1 MSRDQHV
8 DESLKVSEPAVSEP
22 VASLQGLTVRY
33 GSKTIVDDLNLNLYA
48 GQVYAL
54 LGRNG
59 AGKSS
64 LVRCLLGQQKPS
76 GGQALLFGKDSWKH
90 RASLMARVGVV
101 PEDSDA
107 PPTMTAK
114 QLAKFC
120 SRLYETWD
128 GSGFEARLGRFEI
141 SLDQP
146 FAKLSRGQKA
156 QVMLGLAL
164 ASSPELLVLDD
175 PTLGLDVVARRSV
188 FEDLVDEL
196 AERELAVLITSHDL
210 PGIEGLASHL
220 AVLRRGRLVMDEEL
234 ESVKARFRHVD
245 LADSESHEE
254 LEAMGPVQD
263 QPRGRGRS
271 VLVQRFD
278 DEQFESLRRRVGA
291 DKVEA
296 RTPSLEEVLI
306 LQTDPRTDSS
316 GVSK

>member
-1 MSRDQHV
+1 M
-8 DESLKVSEPAVSEP
+8 
-22 VASLQGLTVRY
+22 
-33 GSKTIVDDLNLNLYA
+33 
-48 GQVYAL
+48 
-54 LGRNG
+54 
-59 AGKSS
+59 
-64 LVRCLLGQQKPS
+64 
-76 GGQALLFGKDSWKH
+76 
-90 RASLMARVGVV
+90 
-101 PEDSDA
+101 
-107 PPTMTAK
+107 
-114 QLAKFC
+114 
-120 SRLYETWD
+120 
-128 GSGFEARLGRFEI
+128 
-141 SLDQP
+141 
-146 FAKLSRGQKA
+146 
-156 QVMLGLAL
+156 
-164 ASSPELLVLDD
+164 LDD

-234 ESVKARFRHVD
+234 ESVKARFRHID
-245 LADSESHEE
+245 LADSEPYEE
-254 LEAMGPVQD
+254 LEAMEPVQD